1 MGKVQLLSKWSYDP
15 ASRSTTVG
23 TYPLSCRGNPAVT
36 LLLLLFNVIGPV
48 SAGSVSGGTV
58 ALLSWRWNRLLLMVV
73 AFSSPYEDLRGGL
86 CPRAYLHVVG
96 MLRFMF
102 LYKPTECAHSFLFC
116 SSVYFFLYDPFN
128 WVSFHKFSRQ
138 FAALSLCSSGLL
150 SALSVLS
157 TVYLFVKISF
167 SPFCGW
173 LGLKHQLTKLDDS
186 FPASAFYLFL
196 MCR

>member
-1 MGKVQLLSKWSYDP
+1 MILRPSQQVDNSRHISAELS
-15 ASRSTTVG
+15 R
-23 TYPLSCRGNPAVT
+23 PAVT
-36 LLLLLFNVIGPV
+36 LLLLLFKIIGPV

-138 FAALSLCSSGLL
+138 FAAFSLCSSGLL

-157 TVYLFVKISF
+157 TVFLFVKIFF
-167 SPFCGW
+167 SPDIILLW
-173 LGLKHQLTKLDDS
+173 LTWLKT
-186 FPASAFYLFL
+186 PTN
-196 MCR
+196 